1 LEELDMR
8 RPPYL
13 IATDLEGILIPEI
26 WIAIAEQ
33 TGIERLRLTTRD
45 VPDYDTLMAGRLAIL
60 REHTLSLADI
70 RTMIAPIEPLPGA
83 REFLQWARARAP
95 LVVLSDTFYEFV
107 GPLMAELGHPA
118 LFCNSLEVGQDGA
131 INGYHIRQPDG
142 KRNAALAFKQLGFRV
157 LGIGDSYNDTAMLC
171 EADTGILFR
180 PPAHVASQFPQ
191 FPVFQH
197 YAELQAYIA
206 EQIKE

>member
-1 LEELDMR
+1 MR
-8 RPPYL
+8 QPPYL

-33 TGIERLRLTTRD
+33 TGIQRLRLTTRD
-45 VPDYDTLMAGRLAIL
+45 VPDYNTLMAGRLAIL
-60 REHTLSLADI
+60 HQHRLALADI
-70 RTMIAPIEPLPGA
+70 RAMIATITPLPGA
-83 REFLQWARARAP
+83 QEFLQWARARAP
-95 LVVLSDTFYEFV
+95 LIVLSDTFYEFV

-118 LFCNSLEVGQDGA
+118 LFCNSLEVDQDGA
-131 INGYHIRQPDG
+131 ILSYHIRQPDG
-142 KRNAALAFKQLGFRV
+142 KRKAALAFQQLGFRV

-171 EADTGILFR
+171 EADAGILFR
-180 PPAHVASQFPQ
+180 PPENVASQFPQ

>member
-1 LEELDMR
+1 MR
-8 RPPYL
+8 IPPYL

-70 RTMIAPIEPLPGA
+70 RTLIAPIRPLPGA
-83 REFLQWARARAP
+83 LEFLQWARARAP

-107 GPLMAELGHPA
+107 GPIMAELGHPT
-118 LFCNSLEVGQDGA
+118 LFCNSLVVAQDGT
-131 INGYHIRQPDG
+131 IQGYQIRQPDG

-171 EADTGILFR
+171 AADAGILFR
-180 PPAHVASQFPQ
+180 PPAQVASQFPQ
-191 FPVFQH
+191 FPIFQH
-197 YAELQAYIA
+197 YAQLQTYIA